1 MIRGQLRSGLA
12 FILLTALLLEACAPS
27 SSGKV
32 DKVAAADRRVAVG
45 NYTNSGDHRGENG
58 KIQVEQVEKARPA
71 ELNLSENKEMYDDD
85 RDEASVI
92 TMYLT
97 VSRGN
102 SADGSDHTWK
112 EINTYSQDDYD
123 KMGTDRYKVEGLLQI
138 DETGNGI
145 TKDSYGYGETVPNVS
160 VQIRGQTSTRGD
172 QKNYKIRIKNGKDEF
187 RGQRT
192 INLNKHRS
200 EPYRFLNKL
209 CYDLLD
215 PIPQLVGARTQFVHL
230 YVKDLTGDE
239 NEREYPEWYVK
250 PEVIDGYEDCG
261 LFTMVEQINRSYLRT
276 HGLYENG
283 HLYKVTFFEWNKY
296 EEVMVPGNDPEF
308 DRAAFEDYLEI
319 KGNEDPKKLQEVLN
333 LIHNYTIPIDEVVDK
348 HFDAENICY
357 WMAFNILVGNYDVGA
372 RNLFIYSP
380 LNSQRFYMICWD
392 MDVAFKASYNEWA
405 GYSDGV
411 SWENGMTQ
419 FLVVTLINR
428 MMKEEKYRDMLN
440 TAVEDL
446 YHNYVTADKVN
457 EKVAAYRRSIKPYLY
472 QAPDVNHLQ
481 LDDMEVYDELTSKL
495 GSEVDRNYRVFK
507 ETMKKPW
514 PFYVDMPKVNRST
527 GKLILSWGISYD
539 INEEDVTYDYKLARD
554 YGFTDVI
561 SQGYDL
567 EVPLVTVPLPEPGV
581 YFLKVT
587 ATNESGYTTDCFD
600 YFSVDDYGKNYG
612 CYGFRIKEN
621 GETEVYSEE

>member
-1 MIRGQLRSGLA
+1 MRVKLRSGIA
-12 FILLTALLLEACAPS
+12 FILLIVLLLEGCAGAGSGNPQLAAS
-27 SSGKV
+27 SMQTEKKADENVQPENDNGIKV
-32 DKVAAADRRVAVG
+32 EK
-45 NYTNSGDHRGENG
+45 
-58 KIQVEQVEKARPA
+58 VEKARPE
-71 ELNLSENKEMYDDD
+71 ELNLTEDKELYDDD

-102 SADGSDHTWK
+102 KADGSDHTWK

-123 KMGTDRYKVEGLLQI
+123 KMGVDRYKVEGLLQI

-145 TKDSYGYGETVPNVS
+145 TADSYGYGETVPNVS
-160 VQIRGQTSTRGD
+160 VQVRGQTSTRAD
-172 QKNYKIRIKNGKDEF
+172 QKNYKIRIKSGKDEF

-192 INLNKHRS
+192 LNLNKHRS

-230 YVKDLTGDE
+230 YVKDMTGDDA
-239 NEREYPEWYVK
+239 EREYAEWEVR

-261 LFTMVEQINRSYLRT
+261 LFTMVEQINRTYLRT
-276 HGLYENG
+276 HGLDENG
-283 HLYKVTFFEWNKY
+283 HLYKVTFFEWNTY
-296 EEVMVPGNDPEF
+296 EEVMVPFDDPDF
-308 DRAAFEDYLEI
+308 DKEAFEDFLEI
-319 KGNEDPKKLQEVLN
+319 KGDGDPSKLQDVLN
-333 LIHNYTIPIDEVVDK
+333 SIHNYTIPIDKIVDE

-380 LNSQRFYMICWD
+380 LNSKRFYMICWD
-392 MDVAFKASYNEWA
+392 MDVAFKASYNEWSH
-405 GYSDGV
+405 YSDGD

-419 FLVVTLINR
+419 FLVVTLVNR
-428 MMKEEKYRDMLN
+428 MMKEQKYRDMLSA
-440 TAVEDL
+440 AVDDL
-446 YHNYVTADKVN
+446 YRNYVTADIVN
-457 EKVAAYRRSIKPYLY
+457 EKAAAYRGAIKPYLY
-472 QAPDVNHLQ
+472 KAPDVNHLQ
-481 LDDMEVYDELTSKL
+481 LDDMTVYDELTARL
-495 GSEVDRNYRVFK
+495 GSEVDRNYEIFK
-507 ETMKKPW
+507 ETLKKPW
-514 PFYVDMPKVNRST
+514 PFYVDMPKVNKST
-527 GKLILSWGISYD
+527 GRLIMSWGISYD

-554 YGFTDVI
+554 YDFNDVI
-561 SQGYDL
+561 YQGDDL
-567 EVPLVTVPLPEPGV
+567 EVPLVTVPVPEAGT

-612 CYGFRIKEN
+612 CYGFKILEN
-621 GETEVYSEE
+621 GETEIYAE